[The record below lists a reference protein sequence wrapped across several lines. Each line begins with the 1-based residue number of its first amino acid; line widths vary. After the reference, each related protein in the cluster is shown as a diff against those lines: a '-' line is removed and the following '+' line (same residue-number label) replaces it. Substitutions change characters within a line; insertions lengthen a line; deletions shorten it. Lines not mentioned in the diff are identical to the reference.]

1 MSMIPYL
8 INLLK
13 ELPEELGSPAATTAP
28 DSLFKVRPKG
38 ESIFLPK

>member
-13 ELPEELGSPAATTAP
+13 EFPEELGAIADTTAP
-28 DSLFKVRPKG
+28 DHLFIVRPEG
-38 ESIFLPK
+38 ESRLLF